1 MCELWLARRRADS
14 RPRTS
19 CAIRTGFHPQLL
31 SQSMNNPATPLR
43 PMTPAD
49 LATADEGLAAQAAG
63 LGEIQQ
69 HLASLVDPHIQ
80 AASALRDGARKALG
94 RGMARAVKHQTG
106 LVEQAVAGL
115 GQTVGDTVGM
125 AEAVVSQ
132 LGQAAGTGLI
142 IPQPSTFQLGPPT
155 PQPPPSLAIIPQ
167 PSGYAGV
174 VGLWD
179 IYCMC
184 PVPDPTLGIP
194 PGRGIYT
201 IPHGTKLQA
210 VPKSQG
216 FIYIAT
222 IMAIPNDPQ
231 YDLAPWSMQIGEA

>member
-1 MCELWLARRRADS
+1 
-14 RPRTS
+14 
-19 CAIRTGFHPQLL
+19 
-31 SQSMNNPATPLR
+31 MNNPATPLR

-155 PQPPPSLAIIPQ
+155 AQPSPSLANNSQ
-167 PSGYAGV
+167 PSHLTGV
-174 VGLWD
+174 TGLWD
-179 IYCMC
+179 IYCRC
-184 PVPDPTLGIP
+184 PIITDMSYRGD
-194 PGRGIYT
+194 GDGIYT
-201 IPHGTKLQA
+201 RPHGVK
-210 VPKSQG
+210 PWPGKWPEGWS
-216 FIYIAT
+216 YIAT
-222 IMAIPNDPQ
+222 IMAIPNDPI
-231 YDLAPWSMQIGEA
+231 YDMGPWSMAIGLAWQDANCG